1 VSESLSFQKQNTQT
15 QPHTRTRV
23 LEISLYIFECCA
35 LDLSLC
41 MFMGFGNGALRCALE
56 TLWRYACASL
66 WVLVTEH
73 CGALEICLCIFMG
86 VGNGA
91 LHCTLERCLCIFMCF
106 GNGALRRVPGGEAIV
121 GVPTVSWTPL
131 RFDIRVAVV

>member
-1 VSESLSFQKQNTQT
+1 
-15 QPHTRTRV
+15 
-23 LEISLYIFECCA
+23 
-35 LDLSLC
+35 
-41 MFMGFGNGALRCALE
+41 MGFGNGALRCALE

-131 RFDIRVAVV
+131 RFDI